1 MRGNLSQP
9 LAIPAPRRLSLGW
22 LPQLCCI
29 VWGHQVDNHRFRR
42 EAGLERRCQCGEDY
56 LAEDG
61 SHTHVRH
68 TLSCFIGHH
77 TYTKLIDR
85 DGHHEYVCVQCGH
98 PLLFAAGHDPYTA
111 SQIFDKKVRY
121 LCGLFGHRVHHV
133 TDRHGFSEYACHCGH
148 SFLKVQGDMAHITHP
163 MICVASGHRIRYVES
178 RGGYAEYVCRDCGHP
193 FCFVK

>member
-1 MRGNLSQP
+1 MRATLSQP
-9 LAIPAPRRLSLGW
+9 LSIPGTRPLSRGW
-22 LPQLCCI
+22 LSKLGCF

-42 EAGLERRCQCGEDY
+42 EAGLGHRCQCGEDY

-111 SQIFDKKVRY
+111 SARFNKKVRY
-121 LCGLFGHRVHHV
+121 LCGLFGHRVDHV
-133 TDRHGFSEYACHCGH
+133 TDRNGFSEYACHCGH
-148 SFLKVQGDMAHITHP
+148 SFLKVQGDVVHITHP
-163 MICVASGHRIRYVES
+163 MICVVSGHRIRYVVS

-193 FCFVK
+193 FCFVE